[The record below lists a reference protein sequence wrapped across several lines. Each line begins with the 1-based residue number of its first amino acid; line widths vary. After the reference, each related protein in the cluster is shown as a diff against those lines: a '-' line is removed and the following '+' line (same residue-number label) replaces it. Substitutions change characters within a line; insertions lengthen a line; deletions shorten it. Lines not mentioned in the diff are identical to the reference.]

1 MNISFQRTSP
11 PPPQPFPA
19 ARGAPRRHLRGLGL
33 VAAALA
39 GLAVGAR
46 AVAVAVRLLR
56 PGTGGVDRPR
66 MKRLK
71 GVPGKYHG
79 YVMGISWFLQW
90 EYQFYE

>member
-1 MNISFQRTSP
+1 MNISFQRTS
-11 PPPQPFPA
+11 PPQPFPA

-56 PGTGGVDRPR
+56 GTGG
-66 MKRLK
+66 
-71 GVPGKYHG
+71 
-79 YVMGISWFLQW
+79 
-90 EYQFYE
+90 